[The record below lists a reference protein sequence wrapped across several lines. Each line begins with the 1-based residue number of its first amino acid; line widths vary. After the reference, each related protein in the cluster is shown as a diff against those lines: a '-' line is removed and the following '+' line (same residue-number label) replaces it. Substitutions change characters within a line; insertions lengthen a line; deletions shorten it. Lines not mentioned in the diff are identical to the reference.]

1 MSALIF
7 IVFAAALVLGMPI
20 AMSMVLSTV
29 IPRLL
34 GTTMGSSVNQL
45 ITNSFSGAD
54 TTPIIAVPLFIL
66 AGVIMAEGGIS
77 RKLFNVFA

>member
-34 GTTMGSSVNQL
+34 GTTMGSSVN
-45 ITNSFSGAD
+45 
-54 TTPIIAVPLFIL
+54 
-66 AGVIMAEGGIS
+66 
-77 RKLFNVFA
+77 